1 MFILQAIDIVWTSL
15 KWRKNSFYNPLS
27 PSPQVS
33 FFQKKQVKPGEEED
47 EKSKK
52 KGKKKKWI
60 NLDAAGFEDYEG
72 AISGDEEEEVKPG
85 DKIGR
90 FFANWATFGGSLW
103 FFERMK

>member
-1 MFILQAIDIVWTSL
+1 LCERALRDEKTVFITPYP
-15 KWRKNSFYNPLS
+15 FP
-27 PSPQVS
+27 PQVS

-47 EKSKK
+47 EKAKK

-85 DKIGR
+85 DKIGQ
-90 FFANWATFGGSLW
+90 FFANWATFGCSL
-103 FFERMK
+103 